1 MICHHLFNSLLV
13 TTIFTIENN
22 EHPLLIFEH
31 ICEYSKKKLLNV
43 ELLVYMSHLDTSKS
57 FQLGTRTCS
66 HVSTL
71 DGSNLYNIVN

>member
-1 MICHHLFNSLLV
+1 MIGHHLFNSLLV

-43 ELLVYMSHLDTSKS
+43 ELLV
-57 FQLGTRTCS
+57 
-66 HVSTL
+66 
-71 DGSNLYNIVN
+71 